1 VTIVIGELGIRV
13 HREVIIHPP
22 ARLPSPGVAIYTS
35 PQGGRPWIAVSN
47 RWHRE
52 LVAFTFLPAEGFRE
66 VSRTRASDDAMEF
79 YSSPTILPNMNTA
92 VGTNK
97 GVMFGGPS
105 ASPAA
110 AITNL
115 GRVFAQ
121 PTLAAGNRVMVV
133 GENSLAV
140 LQNNAV
146 VVQHNLRAQPPP
158 QSMARAGASGTHV
171 FVSTTNGLHT
181 FDANGQN
188 KLFTLPWH
196 GGISSPAIG
205 PQGHVYVM
213 DDSNGLYVFP
223 PPTER
228 ERQDIG
234 RGLQI

>member
-1 VTIVIGELGIRV
+1 
-13 HREVIIHPP
+13 
-22 ARLPSPGVAIYTS
+22 
-35 PQGGRPWIAVSN
+35 
-47 RWHRE
+47 
-52 LVAFTFLPAEGFRE
+52 
-66 VSRTRASDDAMEF
+66 MEF

-110 AITNL
+110 PITNL
-115 GRVFAQ
+115 GSVLAQ

-133 GENSLAV
+133 EYNSLAV

-146 VVQHNLRAQPPP
+146 VAHTAFPGV
-158 QSMARAGASGTHV
+158 SIARAGASGTHV

-181 FDANGQN
+181 FDQN
-188 KLFTLPWH
+188 AHRLFTLPWH

-205 PQGHVYVM
+205 PQGHVYVT